1 MSYRVYQYTFPDGM
15 IYIGATKN
23 KVEQRRDQ
31 GYQHNKRLQNA
42 MRLAGWAN
50 IRVVILADNLTQ
62 KEAFEKEKYFIE
74 LLDATNLA
82 VGYNLS
88 RGGKATYAG
97 LKHTD
102 EYRQKMSRLY
112 KGKTFSE
119 KTLNRMKEA
128 HKKER
133 KAVVQYTLDG
143 EQINYFES
151 LHDAAKAVG
160 VYPSNISRA
169 CKKEA
174 KTCKGYVWFFV

>member
-1 MSYRVYQYTFPDGM
+1 MGYSVYQYTFPDGM

-42 MRLAGWAN
+42 MRLAGWKN
-50 IRVVILADNLTQ
+50 IEVTILADDLTQ
-62 KEAFEKEKYFIE
+62 EDAFDKEQYFIS
-74 LLDATNLA
+74 LFDATNPT

-88 RGGKATYAG
+88 KGGKSTYAG

-102 EYRQKMSRLY
+102 EYRHKMSNLY
-112 KGKTFSE
+112 KGRTFSE
-119 KTLNRMKEA
+119 ETLKRLKEA

-133 KAVVQYTLDG
+133 KAVICCTVDG

-151 LHDAAKAVG
+151 LHEAAKAFG
-160 VYPSNISRA
+160 THPSNISRA
-169 CKKEA
+169 CKKET
-174 KTCKGYVWFFV
+174 KTCKGYVWNFV